1 MNVLSN
7 NPGFVAEGIQRAT
20 FIAVT
25 SIEKLIETVRQK
37 HNYRRT
43 VIALSAL
50 DDRELSDIGLIRSDI
65 KTIAKR
71 SYH

>member
-7 NPGFVAEGIQRAT
+7 NTSFVTEGIQRAT
-20 FIAVT
+20 FVAVT
-25 SIEKLIETVRQK
+25 SVEKLFATVRQK

-50 DDRELSDIGLIRSDI
+50 DDRELNDIGLIRADI
-65 KTIAKR
+65 KAIAKR

>member
-7 NPGFVAEGIQRAT
+7 KSGIVTEGIQRAA
-20 FIAVT
+20 FVAVN
-25 SIEKLIETVRQK
+25 SVEKLLETVRQK

-50 DDRELSDIGLIRSDI
+50 DDRELSDIGLIRADI
-65 KTIAKR
+65 ETIAKR